1 MSHRFSFEFS
11 VLSFLPLWF
20 SILIACIQSV
30 VIRNQPIGTEMAL
43 LIAVPAVL
51 VISVL
56 EIFRIFHDR
65 KPPPEDFEEG
75 LVVVECAKQKTVTT
89 EYILACVLPLYTF
102 NFTNWCSVLQFTTV
116 IGTIVLLYAKY
127 YELPPNIV
135 LELMGYSRFKCRF
148 SDGRERFVLSRK
160 IEKGPAKLNFRA
172 LGNDVFLLLPSENN
186 ERNPLPSHRHGVNNL
201 VRRRGG
207 LPAPNV

>member
-11 VLSFLPLWF
+11 VLSFLPLWG

-30 VIRNQPIGTEMAL
+30 VNRNQPIGTELAL
-43 LIAVPAVL
+43 LVAVPAVL
-51 VISVL
+51 VIFGL
-56 EIFRIFHDR
+56 EISRIFRDR

-75 LVVVECAKQKTVTT
+75 LVVAQCVKQKTVTT

-148 SDGRERFVLSRK
+148 SDGRKRFVLAK
-160 IEKGPAKLNFRA
+160 ELEKGPAKLNFRA
-172 LGNDVFLLLPSENN
+172 LGNDVFLLLPNEDK
-186 ERNPLPSHRHGVNNL
+186 ERNQ
-201 VRRRGG
+201 
-207 LPAPNV
+207 